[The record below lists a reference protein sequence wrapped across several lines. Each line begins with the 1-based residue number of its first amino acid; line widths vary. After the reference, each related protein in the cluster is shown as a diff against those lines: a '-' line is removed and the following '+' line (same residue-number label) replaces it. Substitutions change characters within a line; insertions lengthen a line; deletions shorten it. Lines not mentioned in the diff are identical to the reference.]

1 MAYIVENNTPT
12 YPANVSF
19 SKIDLDANIT
29 VSWPFFITSSVI
41 IAGCNYIYPTAND
54 FIITL
59 PDATLADPGTD
70 IIFVNKSAD
79 FSFDVYNNQGAKIYT
94 FAPGEVEANTAA
106 DLKLSDNSTAAGQW
120 DVFPFIGGYS
130 GVTAFEITSDT
141 LVITNGEVPTD
152 GTTVNIEINDSLSS
166 IEEIKT
172 TGLAVVSDLDPW
184 TWGTVSLVGTSN
196 IDITN
201 PSGTDGNGKVYNI
214 TIDLNPILTNL
225 TSVQVGNITLS
236 NSTLTT
242 VSSNSDLN
250 LTTNGTG
257 VLNLNGFKINSSGV
271 VTGGSIKAS
280 CVFTCSSVVA
290 IQSSF
295 NISSVAPV
303 SGQSGNFEGFFTT
316 SMPNVNYGVI
326 ATTGTDGGSLP
337 FRSQALLVTRNLSS
351 FVICVV
357 DASGEPLS
365 DIDFPLSVI
374 IV

>member
-19 SKIDLDANIT
+19 SKIDLDANIS
-29 VSWPFFITSSVI
+29 VSWPFLITSSVI
-41 IAGCNYIYPTAND
+41 IAGCNYIYPTEGG
-54 FIITL
+54 FVITL

-70 IIFVNKSAD
+70 LIFVNKTGD
-79 FSFDVYNNQGAKIYT
+79 NPFSVYNNQGGFIYT
-94 FAPGEVEANTAA
+94 IEPGSAA
-106 DLKLSDNSTAAGQW
+106 DLKLSDNSNAAGQW

-130 GVTAFEITSDT
+130 GVAAFEITSNT
-141 LVITNGEVPTD
+141 LEVTNGNVPAD
-152 GTTVNIEINDSLSS
+152 GTTVNIEITDALSS

-225 TSVQVGNITLS
+225 TSVQAGNVTLS
-236 NSTLTT
+236 GSTLTT

-257 VLNLNGFKINSSGV
+257 VLNLNGFKINSSGI

-295 NISSVAPV
+295 NISSVVPV

-326 ATTGTDGGSLP
+326 ATSGTDGGSLP

-374 IV
+374 II